1 MLSTIAGLI
10 ETVTGKG
17 IAVREAPADRD
28 AGRAPVRV
36 AVVGAGGAG
45 GNAVAR
51 MIDAGV
57 RGVRMLALNT
67 DVQALSRLKRAHTFA
82 IGPNT
87 TGGMGSGGRPEIG
100 RKAIKESQS
109 QVAELL
115 DGSDLVFVTSGMGG
129 GTGTGAAPV
138 VADIARRA
146 GALTV
151 GVVTMPFSFEGPE
164 RRAAA
169 IEGIGQLRAKVDTLI
184 AVENDRLLGA
194 VDGDVRLD
202 RAFALADEVLRQ
214 GVQGISD
221 LVTAPGLMN
230 VDFAD
235 LKALM
240 RNGGPSYMALGE
252 GRGRSAACD
261 AALAA
266 LSNPL
271 FDAPLERRPR
281 HTPERD
287 RRPGPH
293 AGAGPRDGRARAQG
307 QRHGR
312 RRAARS
318 RPGRKDEAPRQD
330 HAGGYR
336 PSAGLERGGVAWRRP
351 RCGRP
356 RRPAAD
362 RDGRQ
367 SQRQRP
373 RLVGPSG
380 AEQPLNPGDGV
391 LSGSPGGLHHRR
403 IPYIIRLPTRA
414 GHR

>member
-1 MLSTIAGLI
+1 MMLSTIAGLI

-17 IAVREAPADRD
+17 NAVREAPSESD
-28 AGRAPVRV
+28 AARAPVRV

-82 IGPNT
+82 IGPNA

-100 RKAIKESQS
+100 RKAVKESQS

-138 VADIARRA
+138 VAEIARRA

-169 IEGIGQLRAKVDTLI
+169 LEGIAQLRAKVDTLI
-184 AVENDRLLGA
+184 AVENDRLLDA
-194 VDGDVRLD
+194 VDGGVRLD
-202 RAFALADEVLRQ
+202 RAFSLADEVLRQ

-221 LVTAPGLMN
+221 LVTAPGLIN

-252 GRGRSAACD
+252 GRGRSAAD
-261 AALAA
+261 EAARAA

-271 FDAPLERRPR
+271 FDAPLDGARGILLNVTGGEDLTLGQVHETAELVRKASGS
-281 HTPERD
+281 D
-287 RRPGPH
+287 
-293 AGAGPRDGRARAQG
+293 AGVLLGVVQDGRMKRRVKITLVATGLQPAWNEEEWLGGGKAEGRAVLPPLETVV
-307 QRHGR
+307 RANVNGR
-312 RRAARS
+312 GA
-318 RPGRKDEAPRQD
+318 
-330 HAGGYR
+330 
-336 PSAGLERGGVAWRRP
+336 
-351 RCGRP
+351 
-356 RRPAAD
+356 
-362 RDGRQ
+362 
-367 SQRQRP
+367 
-373 RLVGPSG
+373 LVHP
-380 AEQPLNPGDGV
+380 V
-391 LSGSPGGLHHRR
+391 PGGH
-403 IPYIIRLPTRA
+403 
-414 GHR
+414 